1 MRADSCS
8 GPTTD
13 SICGHG
19 LGRMGHSSNFAR
31 WPHLGPIPPM
41 DGGGHLVPLSY
52 VYGYRG
58 GVGRRGVA
66 QDTIGDNG
74 LDIRARVR
82 RYQLILSRCAAG
94 FVPKSAIS
102 EISRSGQRK
111 NGRSGGRKKTA
122 AGCASAVLG
131 GIPSGWGQFG
141 AVKKWAV
148 VIGGLRRQLN
158 ARSPASPKNEYPPQ
172 PKPSAEVPPPRV
184 YQPVR
189 EVPGLPGVPDLHR
202 RPPFGSAQ

>member
-58 GVGRRGVA
+58 GVGRSGVG
-66 QDTIGDNG
+66 QNTTGDDG
-74 LDIRARVR
+74 IEIRAPVL
-82 RYQLILSRCAAG
+82 RYELILWRCMAV

-102 EISRSGQRK
+102 EM
-111 NGRSGGRKKTA
+111 GRCGSTEKRA
-122 AGCASAVLG
+122 
-131 GIPSGWGQFG
+131 
-141 AVKKWAV
+141 
-148 VIGGLRRQLN
+148 IGGKKSLRCSL
-158 ARSPASPKNEYPPQ
+158 PLGD
-172 PKPSAEVPPPRV
+172 PRWCAK
-184 YQPVR
+184 R
-189 EVPGLPGVPDLHR
+189 LGAIRGR
-202 RPPFGSAQ
+202 

>member
-74 LDIRARVR
+74 LEIRARVR

-111 NGRSGGRKKTA
+111 NGRSGGRKKNREETR
-122 AGCASAVLG
+122 LG
-131 GIPSGWGQFG
+131 GPRWHTKWLGPIRGRLKMGG
-141 AVKKWAV
+141 AHWWA
-148 VIGGLRRQLN
+148 
-158 ARSPASPKNEYPPQ
+158 
-172 PKPSAEVPPPRV
+172 
-184 YQPVR
+184 
-189 EVPGLPGVPDLHR
+189 
-202 RPPFGSAQ
+202 

>member
-74 LDIRARVR
+74 LKIRARVR

-111 NGRSGGRKKTA
+111 NGRSGEKFLSTARPELHKNTANLHCPSSDCNLYASDCNLPHFRRKH
-122 AGCASAVLG
+122 
-131 GIPSGWGQFG
+131 
-141 AVKKWAV
+141 
-148 VIGGLRRQLN
+148 
-158 ARSPASPKNEYPPQ
+158 SPKCQFHKQVHTHAGHYEGPG
-172 PKPSAEVPPPRV
+172 PRV
-184 YQPVR
+184 PEKKATQFIFTVSKHEIHCTLQP
-189 EVPGLPGVPDLHR
+189 EQ
-202 RPPFGSAQ
+202 A

>member
-74 LDIRARVR
+74 LKIRARVR
-82 RYQLILSRCAAG
+82 RYQLILWRCAAG
-94 FVPKSAIS
+94 FV
-102 EISRSGQRK
+102 ISRSGQRK
-111 NGRSGGRKKTA
+111 NGRSGGNFLST
-122 AGCASAVLG
+122 AGCAWAVLG
-131 GIPSGWGQFG
+131 RIPSGWGQFG
-141 AVKKWAV
+141 AVKKLFLF
-148 VIGGLRRQLN
+148 IGGLRRQLN
-158 ARSPASPKNEYPPQ
+158 A
-172 PKPSAEVPPPRV
+172 
-184 YQPVR
+184 
-189 EVPGLPGVPDLHR
+189 L
-202 RPPFGSAQ
+202 

>member
-58 GVGRRGVA
+58 GVGRIGVA

-74 LDIRARVR
+74 LEIRARVR

-111 NGRSGGRKKTA
+111 NGRSGGNFLSAKRRAGARAPTPLLGIAGVLYFAPRRICYTSISPIGKYSSSPATRRRTA
-122 AGCASAVLG
+122 RRRAYMAVYWRL
-131 GIPSGWGQFG
+131 P
-141 AVKKWAV
+141 A
-148 VIGGLRRQLN
+148 GGLAATRWDR
-158 ARSPASPKNEYPPQ
+158 ATHKPATGGTPRS
-172 PKPSAEVPPPRV
+172 
-184 YQPVR
+184 
-189 EVPGLPGVPDLHR
+189 
-202 RPPFGSAQ
+202 

>member
-19 LGRMGHSSNFAR
+19 LDRMGHSSNFAR

-41 DGGGHLVPLSY
+41 DGGGHLGPLSY

-58 GVGRRGVA
+58 DVGRRGVA

-74 LDIRARVR
+74 LEIRAQVR

-94 FVPKSAIS
+94 FVPKSAAG
-102 EISRSGQRK
+102 RWSGQSTEQNTLTRA
-111 NGRSGGRKKTA
+111 RPD
-122 AGCASAVLG
+122 SA
-131 GIPSGWGQFG
+131 
-141 AVKKWAV
+141 
-148 VIGGLRRQLN
+148 GGLATARQD
-158 ARSPASPKNEYPPQ
+158 AP
-172 PKPSAEVPPPRV
+172 
-184 YQPVR
+184 
-189 EVPGLPGVPDLHR
+189 
-202 RPPFGSAQ
+202 

>member
-58 GVGRRGVA
+58 GVGRRGVS
-66 QDTIGDNG
+66 QDTTGDDG
-74 LDIRARVR
+74 IELRARAR
-82 RYQLILSRCAAG
+82 RYELILWRCAAG

-111 NGRSGGRKKTA
+111 NGRSGGNFLSDTDT
-122 AGCASAVLG
+122 GCAWAVVLG

-148 VIGGLRRQLN
+148 FIGGPRCQLN
-158 ARSPASPKNEYPPQ
+158 A
-172 PKPSAEVPPPRV
+172 
-184 YQPVR
+184 
-189 EVPGLPGVPDLHR
+189 L
-202 RPPFGSAQ
+202 

>member
-1 MRADSCS
+1 MLEWPIRPNPWQQIESVVGPEQESARIRVIAAITQMRLDSCS

-13 SICGHG
+13 SICCHG

-74 LDIRARVR
+74 LDIWARVR
-82 RYQLILSRCAAG
+82 RHQLILLRCAAG

-111 NGRSGGRKKTA
+111 NGRSGENFLST
-122 AGCASAVLG
+122 AGCAWAVLG
-131 GIPSGWGQFG
+131 LSLIHISEPTR
-141 AVKKWAV
+141 
-148 VIGGLRRQLN
+148 LR
-158 ARSPASPKNEYPPQ
+158 
-172 PKPSAEVPPPRV
+172 
-184 YQPVR
+184 
-189 EVPGLPGVPDLHR
+189 
-202 RPPFGSAQ
+202 

>member
-66 QDTIGDNG
+66 QDTTGDDG
-74 LDIRARVR
+74 IEIRAQGG
-82 RYQLILSRCAAG
+82 RYDLVLWRCAAG

-102 EISRSGQRK
+102 TM
-111 NGRSGGRKKTA
+111 GRCGSTEKRPIWRTKKTA
-122 AGCASAVLG
+122 AGCAWAVLG

-141 AVKKWAV
+141 AVKKWAAAKCA
-148 VIGGLRRQLN
+148 IG
-158 ARSPASPKNEYPPQ
+158 AS
-172 PKPSAEVPPPRV
+172 
-184 YQPVR
+184 
-189 EVPGLPGVPDLHR
+189 
-202 RPPFGSAQ
+202 

>member
-58 GVGRRGVA
+58 GVGRRGVG
-66 QDTIGDNG
+66 QDTIGDDG
-74 LDIRARVR
+74 LEVRARVR

-94 FVPKSAIS
+94 FVPKS
-102 EISRSGQRK
+102 GQRK
-111 NGRSGGRKKTA
+111 NGRGATEQPTPGGTYSRHVGAAEQSTHAPTA
-122 AGCASAVLG
+122 ARGAAT
-131 GIPSGWGQFG
+131 PSSTG
-141 AVKKWAV
+141 
-148 VIGGLRRQLN
+148 
-158 ARSPASPKNEYPPQ
+158 ARSREARRLSPAPRPCGRGSAASPFA
-172 PKPSAEVPPPRV
+172 SRFARGRRHSV
-184 YQPVR
+184 
-189 EVPGLPGVPDLHR
+189 HR
-202 RPPFGSAQ
+202 ATM

>member
-66 QDTIGDNG
+66 QDIIGDNG

-94 FVPKSAIS
+94 FVPKPAIW
-102 EISRSGQRK
+102 K
-111 NGRSGGRKKTA
+111 MGRCGSTEKRAIWWKFSLRDGMR
-122 AGCASAVLG
+122 LG
-131 GIPSGWGQFG
+131 GARWHTKRLG
-141 AVKKWAV
+141 AIRGRLKMGGTHWWA
-148 VIGGLRRQLN
+148 
-158 ARSPASPKNEYPPQ
+158 
-172 PKPSAEVPPPRV
+172 
-184 YQPVR
+184 
-189 EVPGLPGVPDLHR
+189 
-202 RPPFGSAQ
+202 

>member
-19 LGRMGHSSNFAR
+19 SGRMGRSCDFKKR
-31 WPHLGPIPPM
+31 PHFGQIPPM
-41 DGGGHLVPLSY
+41 DGGGDLVPLSY

-66 QDTIGDNG
+66 QDMIGDNG
-74 LDIRARVR
+74 LEIRARVR

-102 EISRSGQRK
+102 GRGRCRSTEKRPIW
-111 NGRSGGRKKTA
+111 RTKTNRD
-122 AGCASAVLG
+122 GMRLG
-131 GIPSGWGQFG
+131 GPRWHT
-141 AVKKWAV
+141 KWLGP
-148 VIGGLRRQLN
+148 IRGR
-158 ARSPASPKNEYPPQ
+158 
-172 PKPSAEVPPPRV
+172 
-184 YQPVR
+184 
-189 EVPGLPGVPDLHR
+189 
-202 RPPFGSAQ
+202 

>member
-74 LDIRARVR
+74 LEIRARVR
-82 RYQLILSRCAAG
+82 RYQLILWRCAAG

-111 NGRSGGRKKTA
+111 NGRSGGNFLSA
-122 AGCASAVLG
+122 IGCAWAVPG

-141 AVKKWAV
+141 AVKNLSRL
-148 VIGGLRRQLN
+148 IGGLRRQLN
-158 ARSPASPKNEYPPQ
+158 A
-172 PKPSAEVPPPRV
+172 
-184 YQPVR
+184 
-189 EVPGLPGVPDLHR
+189 L
-202 RPPFGSAQ
+202 

>member
-66 QDTIGDNG
+66 QDTIEDNG
-74 LDIRARVR
+74 LEIRARVR

-122 AGCASAVLG
+122 AGCAWAIPG

-141 AVKKWAV
+141 AVKKLFLF
-148 VIGGLRRQLN
+148 IGGLRRQLN
-158 ARSPASPKNEYPPQ
+158 ALYDP
-172 PKPSAEVPPPRV
+172 
-184 YQPVR
+184 
-189 EVPGLPGVPDLHR
+189 
-202 RPPFGSAQ
+202 

>member
-1 MRADSCS
+1 MADIGLLEPMKFRRAAYIAAITRMRADSCS
-8 GPTTD
+8 GPTMD

-94 FVPKSAIS
+94 FVPKSAIWKMGRCGS
-102 EISRSGQRK
+102 TEKVCKATVTGALSRPR
-111 NGRSGGRKKTA
+111 RSA
-122 AGCASAVLG
+122 ART
-131 GIPSGWGQFG
+131 PSQT
-141 AVKKWAV
+141 
-148 VIGGLRRQLN
+148 LSTL
-158 ARSPASPKNEYPPQ
+158 
-172 PKPSAEVPPPRV
+172 
-184 YQPVR
+184 
-189 EVPGLPGVPDLHR
+189 L
-202 RPPFGSAQ
+202 

>member
-58 GVGRRGVA
+58 DVGRRGVA

-94 FVPKSAIS
+94 FVPKSAIW
-102 EISRSGQRK
+102 K
-111 NGRSGGRKKTA
+111 MGRCGSTEKRPIWRTKTNRDA
-122 AGCASAVLG
+122 MRLG
-131 GIPSGWGQFG
+131 DPRWHT
-141 AVKKWAV
+141 KWL
-148 VIGGLRRQLN
+148 G
-158 ARSPASPKNEYPPQ
+158 
-172 PKPSAEVPPPRV
+172 
-184 YQPVR
+184 PVR
-189 EVPGLPGVPDLHR
+189 GR
-202 RPPFGSAQ
+202 

>member
-74 LDIRARVR
+74 LEIRARVR
-82 RYQLILSRCAAG
+82 RYQLILWRCAAG
-94 FVPKSAIS
+94 FVPKSAIW
-102 EISRSGQRK
+102 K
-111 NGRSGGRKKTA
+111 MGRCG
-122 AGCASAVLG
+122 SAVFWLG
-131 GIPSGWGQFG
+131 ERNWFG
-141 AVKKWAV
+141 HLGASSDRD
-148 VIGGLRRQLN
+148 L
-158 ARSPASPKNEYPPQ
+158 ASPGLLGVRWDGPAGGATFRDPVAEPRPGFRSRAYVS
-172 PKPSAEVPPPRV
+172 SAGPAGG
-184 YQPVR
+184 QK
-189 EVPGLPGVPDLHR
+189 VPGPYPGR
-202 RPPFGSAQ
+202 F

>member
-1 MRADSCS
+1 
-8 GPTTD
+8 
-13 SICGHG
+13 
-19 LGRMGHSSNFAR
+19 MGHSSNFAR

-74 LDIRARVR
+74 LEIRARVR

-111 NGRSGGRKKTA
+111 NGRSGEKNLSDI
-122 AGCASAVLG
+122 GCAWAVLG

-141 AVKKWAV
+141 AVKKLSRL
-148 VIGGLRRQLN
+148 IGGLRRQLN
-158 ARSPASPKNEYPPQ
+158 ALYYSAVWVEHCVRCLHAPSPVAAVAIV
-172 PKPSAEVPPPRV
+172 PSLALR
-184 YQPVR
+184 
-189 EVPGLPGVPDLHR
+189 
-202 RPPFGSAQ
+202 

>member
-19 LGRMGHSSNFAR
+19 SGRIGRSCDYAR

-66 QDTIGDNG
+66 QDTIWDNG
-74 LDIRARVR
+74 LEIRARVR

-102 EISRSGQRK
+102 EM
-111 NGRSGGRKKTA
+111 GRCGSTEKRPIVGKKTLRCPA
-122 AGCASAVLG
+122 PLGDPRWCAKRLG
-131 GIPSGWGQFG
+131 AIRG
-141 AVKKWAV
+141 
-148 VIGGLRRQLN
+148 R
-158 ARSPASPKNEYPPQ
+158 
-172 PKPSAEVPPPRV
+172 
-184 YQPVR
+184 
-189 EVPGLPGVPDLHR
+189 
-202 RPPFGSAQ
+202 